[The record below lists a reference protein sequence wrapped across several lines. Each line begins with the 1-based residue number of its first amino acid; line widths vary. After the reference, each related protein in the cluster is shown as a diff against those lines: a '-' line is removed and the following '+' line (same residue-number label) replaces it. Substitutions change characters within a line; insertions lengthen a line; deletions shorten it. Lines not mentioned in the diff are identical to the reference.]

1 MTATT
6 SLLEIARRDLAD
18 LNDDIVGPGDPDYDT
33 ARAVHNGMIDRH
45 PALIVRCSNADDV
58 ARCIAFARAH
68 GAPIAVR
75 GGGHNGGGLGV
86 VDNGLVIDLAGM
98 AEVAVDPSSDSVR
111 VGGGCT
117 WGEVDRATA
126 AYGRATPSGI
136 ISTTGV
142 GGLTLGGG
150 LGHLTRRFGLTI
162 DSLIGADVVLA
173 DGSRVHA
180 SANEHPELFWAL
192 RGGGGNFGVVTSFE
206 FRTHPVG
213 AVVMAGP
220 TFWPIEQTP
229 EVMRFY
235 REFLPAAPRAV
246 NGFFA
251 AMTVPPV
258 DLFPE
263 ELHLRKVCAVMWCV
277 VGSEEEATQL
287 LAPVHDVGTP
297 LLHGVG
303 PVPHPAL
310 QSLFDGLYT
319 KGLQCYW
326 RADFVNELSDEL
338 IERHLEWGQKL
349 PSMHSTMHL
358 YPIDGAA
365 HDISSSRHRL
375 QLPRRAMGRGHLWR
389 RSGPSQRHRDPR
401 LVRRLLGRDPPLL
414 SRGRVRQLH
423 DGRGPGTRP
432 RHLPCQLRPPR
443 ARQGAIRPRKH
454 LPREPEHPPCDQRV
468 SDRGPASW
476 DFLRG
481 GHGGHPRC
489 PPCPPVSQGGPI
501 RTPCAATSSAS
512 KTFGESVCVDL
523 IWLARLALAFPTG
536 SHPMPR
542 DPEGPL
548 ARGQQRLFKPTRD
561 MPAVLDRPYQLA
573 IRPRTHRTAARCRHR
588 RA

>member
-6 SLLEIARRDLAD
+6 SLVETARRDLAD
-18 LNDDIVGPGDPDYDT
+18 LNANIIGRGDATYDE

-45 PALIVRCSNADDV
+45 PALIVRCSTADEV
-58 ARCIAFARAH
+58 ARCIAFGRAH

-86 VDNGLVIDLAGM
+86 VDDGIVIDLAGM
-98 AEVAVDPSSDSVR
+98 TDVRVDPASDSVR
-111 VGGGCT
+111 VGGGAT
-117 WGEVDRATA
+117 WGQVDAAT
-126 AYGRATPSGI
+126 YEHGRATPSGI

-173 DGSRVHA
+173 DGSQVHA
-180 SANEHPELFWAL
+180 GESEHPELFWAL

-213 AVVMAGP
+213 EAVMAGP

-251 AMTVPPV
+251 LMTVPPV
-258 DLFPE
+258 DLFPA
-263 ELHLRKVCAVMWCV
+263 ELHMRKVCAVMWCV
-277 VGSEEEATQL
+277 VGSEEEAAQL

-319 KGLQCYW
+319 KGLQAYW
-326 RADFVNELSDEL
+326 RADFFNELSDEL
-338 IERHLEWGQKL
+338 TERHLEWGEKL

-358 YPIDGAA
+358 YPIDGAV
-365 HDISSSRHRL
+365 HDVGSADTAFSY
-375 QLPRRAMGRGHLWR
+375 
-389 RSGPSQRHRDPR
+389 RDAGWAE
-401 LVRRLLGRDPPLL
+401 VIFGVDPDP
-414 SRGRVRQLH
+414 
-423 DGRGPGTRP
+423 
-432 RHLPCQLRPPR
+432 
-443 ARQGAIRPRKH
+443 ANAGAIRDWCVGYWDAT
-454 LPREPEHPPCDQRV
+454 HPHSAGGAYVNFMMDEGQERV
-468 SDRGPASW
+468 RATYRDNYDR
-476 DFLRG
+476 
-481 GHGGHPRC
+481 
-489 PPCPPVSQGGPI
+489 
-501 RTPCAATSSAS
+501 
-512 KTFGESVCVDL
+512 
-523 IWLARLALAFPTG
+523 LARVKAQY
-536 SHPMPR
+536 
-542 DPEGPL
+542 DPDNVF
-548 ARGQQRLFKPTRD
+548 RVNQN
-561 MPAVLDRPYQLA
+561 
-573 IRPRTHRTAARCRHR
+573 IRPGGGA
-588 RA
+588 